1 MKVTLSDGKRHSL
14 PFGSSWSWCVTVYH
28 LVNVAPSAVAAAAAD
43 IASAAAD
50 DDDDGAAAVAASSS
64 ERQEMRTR

>member
-1 MKVTLSDGKRHSL
+1 MTLSDGKRHSL
-14 PFGSSWSWCVTVYH
+14 PFRLSWSWSCVTVYH

-43 IASAAAD
+43 IVVAAAD
-50 DDDDGAAAVAASSS
+50 DDGAAVVAASSS

>member
-1 MKVTLSDGKRHSL
+1 MTLSDGKRHSL
-14 PFGSSWSWCVTVYH
+14 PLRLSRSWSCVTVYH

-43 IASAAAD
+43 IAAAAAAD
-50 DDDDGAAAVAASSS
+50 DDGAAVVVASSS

>member
-1 MKVTLSDGKRHSL
+1 MTLSDGKRHSL
-14 PFGSSWSWCVTVYH
+14 PFRLSWSWSCVTVYH

-43 IASAAAD
+43 IAAAAA
-50 DDDDGAAAVAASSS
+50 DDDGAAAVAASSS

>member
-1 MKVTLSDGKRHSL
+1 MTLSDGKRHSL
-14 PFGSSWSWCVTVYH
+14 PFRLSWTWSCVTVYH

-43 IASAAAD
+43 IAAAAA
-50 DDDDGAAAVAASSS
+50 DDDGAAAVAASSS